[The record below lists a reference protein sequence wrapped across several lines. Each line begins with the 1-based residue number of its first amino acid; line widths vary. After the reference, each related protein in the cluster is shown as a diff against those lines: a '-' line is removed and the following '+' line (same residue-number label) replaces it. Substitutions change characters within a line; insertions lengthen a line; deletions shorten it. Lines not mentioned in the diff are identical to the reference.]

1 MYLTPSIEA
10 QTSLPCTLDVI
21 VDDAVDVWL
30 DVCVELPDSDAVL
43 DTDDVPVVVGVAV
56 VAVLDTVEL
65 TEDVTVL
72 VTVVPNV
79 EDTVDET
86 DDETVLVTVVDTLV

>member
-1 MYLTPSIEA
+1 M
-10 QTSLPCTLDVI
+10 
-21 VDDAVDVWL
+21 
-30 DVCVELPDSDAVL
+30 
-43 DTDDVPVVVGVAV
+43 PVVVGVAV

-86 DDETVLVTVVDTLV
+86 DDETDDDELLWEEPPRLFVFRSDMREGALVSGEPGGMMSGKEFRSFIICVDS

>member
-1 MYLTPSIEA
+1 M
-10 QTSLPCTLDVI
+10 
-21 VDDAVDVWL
+21 
-30 DVCVELPDSDAVL
+30 
-43 DTDDVPVVVGVAV
+43 PVVVGVAV

-65 TEDVTVL
+65 TDFDTEDDADDVTVL
-72 VTVVPNV
+72 VTVVLNV